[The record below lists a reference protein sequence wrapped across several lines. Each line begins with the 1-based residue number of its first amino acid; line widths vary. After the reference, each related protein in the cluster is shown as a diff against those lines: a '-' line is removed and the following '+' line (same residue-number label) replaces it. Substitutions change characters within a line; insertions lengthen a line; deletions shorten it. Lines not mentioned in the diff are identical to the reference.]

1 MQTTGFIQRNRQ
13 MEKDKILVLDT
24 ETTGFLPDAEVLQV
38 SILDGN
44 GTVRMNEYFRPDH
57 TSAWPGAMAVNHIT
71 LAMVADKPSIGE
83 RKEEISHLLRHAEAV
98 VGYNIFFDLKM
109 LRQNGIF
116 VPGRSHL
123 RAIDIMGPFSDKY
136 GEEKDLPLNKYGHY
150 KYQKLITCA
159 AYYGYDG
166 GGWHD
171 SLADTKAT
179 LFCFWKMVEDG
190 TVKI

>member
-1 MQTTGFIQRNRQ
+1 

-24 ETTGFLPDAEVLQV
+24 ETTGFLSDAEVLQV

-44 GTVRMNEYFRPDH
+44 GTVVMNEYFKPQH
-57 TSAWPGAMAVNHIT
+57 TDSWPGAMAVNHIT
-71 LAMVADKPSIGE
+71 PAMVADKPPIME
-83 RKEEISHLLRHAEAV
+83 RKEDISHLLRHAEAV

-116 VPGRSHL
+116 VPGRGQL
-123 RAIDIMGPFSDKY
+123 RAIDIMGPFSDRY
-136 GEEKDLPLNKYGHY
+136 GREKNLPKNKYNHY

-159 AYYGYDG
+159 RYYGYDG

-171 SLADTKAT
+171 SLADTRAT

-190 TVKI
+190 TVKL